1 MLTRVISIPTIS
13 SSHRSLSRRSQ
24 VRQQQHPPL
33 YHPNCHKE
41 DRSVPQNPLYQKAIM
56 YIPAQPHQAT
66 QFNFF
71 LQNFYLNKTMERIS
85 RHSSALSISL
95 PTDPT
100 TTSSSS
106 ATNRSTSTTPSTAP
120 LCPPSPPNS
129 SSSPSS
135 SSSSS
140 SSPPALT
147 LDLKPIVL
155 SERYAQSRAFTS
167 LTPPTSNANRLM
179 ASMLRRD
186 SIELS
191 LIRLNRAKSYY

>member
-1 MLTRVISIPTIS
+1 
-13 SSHRSLSRRSQ
+13 
-24 VRQQQHPPL
+24 
-33 YHPNCHKE
+33 
-41 DRSVPQNPLYQKAIM
+41 M

-66 QFNFF
+66 QFNVF
-71 LQNFYLNKTMERIS
+71 LQNFYSDKTMQRVS
-85 RHSSALSISL
+85 RHNSALSISL

-100 TTSSSS
+100 ITPSTSSSS
-106 ATNRSTSTTPSTAP
+106 AATTNRSTSTTPSTAP
-120 LCPPSPPNS
+120 LCPSSPPNS
-129 SSSPSS
+129 SPSPSPSHSPSS

-147 LDLKPIVL
+147 LDLEPIVL